1 MKIDDSGMTGA
12 SAAGLGAAGL
22 DRAQKAQEIA
32 GQPGTSQVKGAAGD
46 EVNLS
51 TLAERLRS
59 LDTGSAERDARIQR
73 LAAAF
78 DARSYEADAE
88 AVAEGLISEA
98 ADEGLGG

>member
-32 GQPGTSQVKGAAGD
+32 GQVKGAAGAAGD

-59 LDTGSAERDARIQR
+59 LDTVSAERDARIQR